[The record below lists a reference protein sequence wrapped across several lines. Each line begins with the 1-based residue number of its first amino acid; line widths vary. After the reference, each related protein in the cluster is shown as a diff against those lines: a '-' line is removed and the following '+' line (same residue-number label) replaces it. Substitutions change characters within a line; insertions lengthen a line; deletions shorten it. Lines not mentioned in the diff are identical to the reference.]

1 MRVFSVEENRKRR
14 DSRGNRRATRL
25 RKPTSTRGT
34 WTRSVNSATTS
45 FTTVDGRG
53 RHRPSI
59 PETRARTDARRRLAR
74 FTSSRAN
81 ATTRPPLDA
90 RPPPRTLDSRESPHS
105 FHFIS
110 FHVVRSFV
118 RVAVA
123 SPLGPRA
130 APARS
135 SSNPPARTPSPREGS
150 SRHSRARA
158 NARTPARRFS
168 DEPWCVRN
176 ARARSFARDARSAP
190 RARALGVN
198 ARADLDPSRR
208 PAARDRRLTRDA
220 RRALS
225 RRLPL
230 IA

>member
-14 DSRGNRRATRL
+14 DSRGNRRATRR

-81 ATTRPPLDA
+81 ATTRRPLDA
-90 RPPPRTLDSRESPHS
+90 RPPPRILDSRESPHS
-105 FHFIS
+105 FHFIL
-110 FHVVRSFV
+110 FHFISCRSFV

-123 SPLGPRA
+123 SPLLSALARP
-130 APARS
+130 PARS

-158 NARTPARRFS
+158 NARTPARRLS

-176 ARARSFARDARSAP
+176 ARARSFARDR
-190 RARALGVN
+190 RLARAL
-198 ARADLDPSRR
+198 SE
-208 PAARDRRLTRDA
+208 
-220 RRALS
+220 
-225 RRLPL
+225 
-230 IA
+230 

>member
-53 RHRPSI
+53 RYRPSI

-81 ATTRPPLDA
+81 ATTRRPLDA
-90 RPPPRTLDSRESPHS
+90 RPPPRILDSRESPHS

-110 FHVVRSFV
+110 FHFMSCARSFA
-118 RVAVA
+118 RGAVA

-130 APARS
+130 VVLE
-135 SSNPPARTPSPREGS
+135 PARTPSPREGS

-158 NARTPARRFS
+158 NAHSPARRLS

-176 ARARSFARDARSAP
+176 ARARSFARDARSTP

-220 RRALS
+220 GRVLS